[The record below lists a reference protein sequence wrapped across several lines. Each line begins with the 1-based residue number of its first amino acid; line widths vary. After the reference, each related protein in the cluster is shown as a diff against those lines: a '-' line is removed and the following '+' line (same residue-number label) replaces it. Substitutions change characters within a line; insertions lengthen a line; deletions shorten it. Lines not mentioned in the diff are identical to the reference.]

1 MNHHIPLD
9 VNAPLRL
16 DYAKG
21 FPLRVI
27 RREEGFWFVAAEI
40 AAAMKQEVEALLPML
55 EQPAGRLLLLAGED
69 EPVLCL
75 SEGELDEIVRRVK
88 KPGARRLRR
97 RWQEE
102 TRPALLHEGGVAST
116 VESLHLALALAAEAA
131 QQVSRAVM
139 AAVLRGPGPW
149 QHSRWVVALDYERHN
164 KQRWPHGKLI
174 GLSSSIATLEGL
186 AELIAEPGRM
196 PVNNGDLVK
205 LAAACHLRL
214 AERMGRIAG

>member
-1 MNHHIPLD
+1 MNHHIDLD

-16 DYAKG
+16 DYAKDL
-21 FPLRVI
+21 PLRVI
-27 RREEGFWFVAAEI
+27 RRQEGFWFVAAEI
-40 AAAMKQEVEALLPML
+40 AAALQQDVDALLQTL
-55 EQPAGRLLLLAGED
+55 EAPAARLLLLAGEA

-75 SEGELDEIVRRVK
+75 SEGELDELVRRVK

-97 RWQEE
+97 WWREE
-102 TRPALLHEGGVAST
+102 TRPALLHEGGPAT
-116 VESLHLALALAAEAA
+116 TAESLHLALALAAEAA
-131 QQVSRAVM
+131 QQVGRAVM
-139 AAVLRGPGPW
+139 EAVLRGPGPW
-149 QHSRWVVALDYERHN
+149 QHSRWVVALDYERRN

-174 GLSSSIATLEGL
+174 GLSSSVSTLEGL

-196 PVNNGDLVK
+196 PVNNTDLVK

>member
-1 MNHHIPLD
+1 MNHHLD
-9 VNAPLRL
+9 LSVNLPLRL
-16 DYAKG
+16 DYAKS

-40 AAAMKQEVEALLPML
+40 AASMKQEVEDLLQTL

-75 SEGELDEIVRRVK
+75 SEGELDEVVRRVK

-97 RWQEE
+97 WWQEE
-102 TRPALLHEGGVAST
+102 TRPALLHEGGPAT
-116 VESLHLALALAAEAA
+116 TAESLHLALALAAEAA
-131 QQVSRAVM
+131 QQVGRAVM
-139 AAVLRGPGPW
+139 EAVLRGPGPW

-174 GLSSSIATLEGL
+174 GLTSSVATLEGL

-196 PVNNGDLVK
+196 PVNNTDLVK
-205 LAAACHLRL
+205 LASACHLRL

>member
-40 AAAMKQEVEALLPML
+40 AVSMKQEVEDLLQML
-55 EQPAGRLLLLAGED
+55 EPPAGHLLLLAGED

-75 SEGELDEIVRRVK
+75 SEGELDELVRRVK

-97 RWQEE
+97 WWQEE

-116 VESLHLALALAAEAA
+116 VESLHLALVLAAEAA